1 MDSAL
6 KESATTTSAPESAL
20 RRRSFIRGA
29 YGRFVARRLVLVGVV
44 LVLLLAFFAIFGRL
58 IAPYDPIKQDLLH
71 VLSSPSSAHPLG
83 TDELG
88 RDILSRLLAGSTI
101 SLQVGIVAVLMASLP
116 GVLVGAAVGYRGGWA
131 DSVVMRMLDGLMAFP
146 SLVLALT
153 IVSVLGAS
161 VFNIMFAIAV
171 TSFPH
176 YARLVRGQVLACRE
190 FDFILAIRSVGA
202 TDTRIVLRHV
212 LPNVISPVLV
222 QGSLGIGFAIMAEAG
237 LSFLGLGIQ
246 PPTPTWGSMIQVG
259 FQYLD
264 VAPWLVIAPGT
275 MIFMAVLG
283 FNLLGDGLREAL
295 DPHLR
300 PAK

>member
-1 MDSAL
+1 MGSAL
-6 KESATTTSAPESAL
+6 EESATTTSSQERSV
-20 RRRSFIRGA
+20 RRRSFIVGA
-29 YGRFVARRLVLVGVV
+29 YRRFVARRLVLVGVL
-44 LVLLLAFFAIFGRL
+44 LVLLLALFAIFGRL

-71 VLSSPSSAHPLG
+71 VLSQPSSAHPLG

-88 RDILSRLLAGSTI
+88 RDILSRVLAGSTI
-101 SLQVGIVAVLMASLP
+101 SLQVGIVAVLMASVP
-116 GVLVGAAVGYRGGWA
+116 GVLVGAVVGYRGGWA
-131 DSVVMRMLDGLMAFP
+131 DNVVMRVLDGLMAFP

-161 VFNIMFAIAV
+161 VFNIMLAIAV

-202 TDTRIVLRHV
+202 NDTRIVLRHI

-300 PAK
+300 PTK

>member
-1 MDSAL
+1 MGSAL
-6 KESATTTSAPESAL
+6 KEPAMTKTVSERSL
-20 RRRSFIRGA
+20 RRRSSLAGA
-29 YGRFVARRLVLVGVV
+29 YRRFVARRLVIVGVF
-44 LVLLLAFFAIFGRL
+44 LVLLLAFFAVFGRV
-58 IAPYDPIKQDLLH
+58 IAPYDPIKQDLLN
-71 VLSSPSSAHPLG
+71 VLSPPSSAHRLG
-83 TDELG
+83 SDELG

-101 SLQVGIVAVLMASLP
+101 SLQVGIAAVLMASLP

-131 DSVVMRMLDGLMAFP
+131 DNIVMRVLDGLMAFP

-161 VFNIMFAIAV
+161 VYNIMLAIAV

-202 TDTRIVLRHV
+202 TDARIILRHI

-222 QGSLGIGFAIMAEAG
+222 QGSLGVGFAITAEAG

-300 PAK
+300 PTK